1 MGATFTLSEEI
12 DVVVK
17 KLIEQEK
24 DFKILSVA
32 KIVTRFRTGTWYTRG
47 KLIYAKTKILS
58 MYERF
63 EMGAEVLILV
73 NKRMWEHL
81 TDQQKEALIFHE
93 LCHIEASVDKNGSP
107 RNSPNDGRPVFRL
120 CSHDL
125 EEFKLVVE
133 KYGLW
138 RPDTQEFMESA
149 KKGEQ
154 LTMEF
159 TSPKNKNDRKNKVLQ
174 FKAN

>member
-17 KLIEQEK
+17 KLIEQEE

-63 EMGAEVLILV
+63 EMDAEILILV

-93 LCHIEASVDKNGSP
+93 LCHVEASVDKNGAP

-138 RPDTQEFMESA
+138 RPDAQEFMDSA

-159 TSPKNKNDRKNKVLQ
+159 TPQNQKKEHTSNVIHLRAK
-174 FKAN
+174 